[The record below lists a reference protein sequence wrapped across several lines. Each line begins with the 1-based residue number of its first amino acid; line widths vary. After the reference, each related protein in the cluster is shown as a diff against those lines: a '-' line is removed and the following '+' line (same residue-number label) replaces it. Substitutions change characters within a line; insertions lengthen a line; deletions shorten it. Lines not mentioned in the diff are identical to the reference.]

1 MNNKDAL
8 NKLAMENPIIRDGL
22 MLNKMGMPMEDA
34 LCEIIVALA
43 ESNKKLTKELI
54 DMLDDTPDTRFL
66 VKELYKT
73 ACLQKE

>member
-54 DMLDDTPDTRFL
+54 DMLDDTPEPRFL

-73 ACLQKE
+73 SCLQKE